1 MSLNSPTLSN
11 PPEPPGCWASF
22 WTLIYSLFSHLRKP
36 AALRRLRQ
44 RHAHDQAL
52 NSRLLQNNPVLVTY
66 DFGNGDDELEWD
78 DEYHM
83 LIGGSLSLQS
93 IAPVDPARLARL
105 RYAAY
110 TSPPPPPPPP
120 VLRQEQ
126 RYGAT
131 NDDSASSSSTAM
143 VDLLMRESYIE
154 QRIQGVSDITG
165 VKRDEILGSSS
176 SSTGSDGG
184 FGRRDLRDHGIS
196 GSSKTESTQSTTC
209 YRSALDEGGGS
220 S

>member
-1 MSLNSPTLSN
+1 MSLNSSPTLSN

-22 WTLIYSLFSHLRKP
+22 WTLIHSLFSHLRKP

-52 NSRLLQNNPVLVTY
+52 NSRLLQNNPVLATY

-78 DEYHM
+78 DEEHM
-83 LIGGSLSLQS
+83 LFGGSLSLQS

-110 TSPPPPPPPP
+110 TSPPP
-120 VLRQEQ
+120 VLRQQ
-126 RYGAT
+126 QSYGAT
-131 NDDSASSSSTAM
+131 NDASASSSATAM

-184 FGRRDLRDHGIS
+184 FGRRDLRDDGIS
-196 GSSKTESTQSTTC
+196 RSSKTESTQSTTC
-209 YRSALDEGGGS
+209 YRSALDEGGRS